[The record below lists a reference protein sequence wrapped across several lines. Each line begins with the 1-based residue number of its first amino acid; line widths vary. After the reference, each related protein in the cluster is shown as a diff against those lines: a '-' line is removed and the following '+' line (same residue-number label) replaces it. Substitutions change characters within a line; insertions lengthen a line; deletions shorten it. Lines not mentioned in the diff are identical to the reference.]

1 HGAYFWWVLLTSPEV
16 LVFLF
21 FMITDPRTA
30 PRGRG
35 PRAAYAVSVGLL
47 AALLIAPLRTE
58 YATKVAL
65 LGALAVVC
73 ALQPLARRVPLR
85 VPPRRLAL
93 AGALG
98 LAVYAAALAAA
109 GVPAHMS
116 SSAAAP

>member
-1 HGAYFWWVLLTSPEV
+1 LASPEV

-35 PRAAYAVSVGLL
+35 PRAGYAVSVGLL

-65 LGALAVVC
+65 LGALAIVC

-85 VPPRRLAL
+85 VPARRLAL
-93 AGALG
+93 AGGLG
-98 LAVYAAALAAA
+98 LAVYGAAL
-109 GVPAHMS
+109 GGGRV
-116 SSAAAP
+116 